1 MSVHACGCVCS
12 LSDASGAFAEMKGF
26 WWGGHLGPWQLYI
39 NLQNFRQSISLSRSL
54 PSLPHPLSHLK
65 NTTDPRVLCI
75 RLGYR
80 TWNKNWFTLRALA
93 RLKPH
98 QLLCLSFWTF
108 FSLSCTILWR
118 VSRTSTLQTD
128 NWEMKQ
134 KHIVMWKLSL
144 GLEYYN
150 DTHRL

>member
-12 LSDASGAFAEMKGF
+12 LSDTSGAIAEMKGF
-26 WWGGHLGPWQLYI
+26 WWGVDTWARDSCILIYRTSDKA
-39 NLQNFRQSISLSRSL
+39 FLSRSH

-75 RLGYR
+75 RLSYR

-108 FSLSCTILWR
+108 FSLSCTILWH

-150 DTHRL
+150 DTHRF